1 MAPIIR
7 ILLRYVSM
15 PLVLLGW
22 ILPDEQA
29 DIIADPEIVFW
40 ISQAVGWGI
49 PIVVEGWYAFAK
61 ARGWRT

>member
-1 MAPIIR
+1 
-7 ILLRYVSM
+7 M

>member
-1 MAPIIR
+1 MGPIIR

-40 ISQAVGWGI
+40 ISQAIGWGI
-49 PIVVEGWYAFAK
+49 PFIVEGWYAFAK
-61 ARGWRT
+61 TRGWRT